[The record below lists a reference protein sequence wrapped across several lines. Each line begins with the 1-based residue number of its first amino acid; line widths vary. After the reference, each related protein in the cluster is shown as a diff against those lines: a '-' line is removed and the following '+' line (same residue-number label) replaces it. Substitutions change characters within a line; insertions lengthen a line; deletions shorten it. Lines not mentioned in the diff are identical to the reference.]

1 MTTLDWVLLAVVAF
15 SVLLAALRG
24 FLHEVFSLAGV
35 VVGFLVA
42 AWAYPWLSPWFL
54 QYVKS
59 QPIADFGG
67 FCAFFLLTMLLFSLA
82 GEIARSA
89 AKSAGLRPVDRVLG
103 GAFGLVRGLLAGA
116 VLTLAVAAFHPQAL
130 AGSRV
135 ARYFLVGARTLAW
148 VTPEDVRRQF
158 HAGTLAIRQAAEEK
172 LAPSPQ
178 PSPSPS
184 PSPSPGGPKKD

>member
-1 MTTLDWVLLAVVAF
+1 MTVLDWVLIAAVSI

-24 FLHEVFSLAGV
+24 FLYEVFSLAGV
-35 VVGFLVA
+35 VVGFLLA

-59 QPIADFGG
+59 QPIADFGS
-67 FCAFFLLTMLLFSLA
+67 FCALFLLTMLLFSLA

-103 GAFGLVRGLLAGA
+103 GAFGLVRGLLVGA
-116 VLTLAVAAFHPQAL
+116 ILALAVAAFHPQAME
-130 AGSRV
+130 GSRI

-158 HAGTLAIRQAAEEK
+158 HEGTLAIRKAAEDK

-178 PSPSPS
+178 PPPQT
-184 PSPSPGGPKKD
+184 GGPNK